1 MVGHVACR
9 HTGVEARKVFIAS
22 RAVVAFVERL
32 MRDPE
37 FREWYFLDPEAAL
50 ASHHLEPRELYD
62 VARVLADARL
72 GGARP
77 VIREAVRPLFD
88 LLLRA
93 LDEPAERPALL
104 ARCEALLSVAR
115 ERTRQR
121 EAEERRHRPWWRFW
135 RA

>member
-1 MVGHVACR
+1 MY
-9 HTGVEARKVFIAS
+9 IAS

-37 FREWYFLDPEAAL
+37 FREWYFLDPKASL
-50 ASHHLEPRELYD
+50 ASHQLQPADLYD
-62 VARVLADARL
+62 VAQVLADARL
-72 GGARP
+72 GGSRP
-77 VIREAVRPLFD
+77 VVREALRPLFD

-104 ARCEALLSVAR
+104 ARCEALLVIAR
-115 ERTRQR
+115 ERTQQLA
-121 EAEERRHRPWWRFW
+121 AEERRSRPWWRFW